1 MQIDNDDLLYEYVLE
16 ELEKVEPI
24 KGLWAK
30 AIAHSEGN
38 NEKAKS
44 LYMQYRV
51 QAIKDEFKALKLDYN
66 GLKKEEIFSIIK
78 DGFEFNEETEK
89 IKIQQEEKLDEEK
102 KVVEKQQQE
111 LLKKAD
117 EEKYGK
123 IGGWLIFFAVL
134 IVLWNLSQLGF
145 IEYFTDE
152 YISTIQN
159 IYLSGNEKMAKI
171 FSYIFYSELFKAF
184 ILFLF
189 TLSFFSKASITRVV
203 AICLF
208 IILFVVK
215 PFQYIGLMNIY
226 KEINEFPPIEVIKII
241 GSLLWAFVFLLYFI
255 FSKRVKKT
263 FTQQKDIT
271 TLVVASLIIPF
282 LLWLAY
288 SSKNGKPS
296 DYSFNKDNSNTINS
310 SIQSDNNPIEN
321 SKVAKNENVS
331 NSINSKSDN
340 INTNNT
346 KEEPIINKWKYK
358 DWEVENIDNNYI
370 KAFTVGKNRA
380 DIFTIIKKKDDCN
393 PSFLYTTTHLFD
405 KSIIVNENDILKMDI
420 KVDNELFNSDTPIY
434 KIYNLGFVRQ
444 LMSKPYPL
452 YESFLDKLKK
462 GNTIQTTV
470 YSPILKNIDIT
481 PKEEYSLNG
490 FTKAFNILN
499 EACRDISVLDKY
511 KDIDK
516 NISSK

>member
-1 MQIDNDDLLYEYVLE
+1 MLKILFSSKGRVNRLQNIGYEFLAFVLMMLTGIILAFFIFGIKYLTEGKEFSELSGIEIFILFIPSIIACYSNIIIKIKRLHDINLSGWWLPVFIFLAIPYFVLYFLPGTRYKNRFDDDFMPQEKEQNNTSLSKAVYNHSKDIVNEIKPAINEYKEKHSTTKNENKITDISESKIYEDIMLEIEQDN
-16 ELEKVEPI
+16 KV
-24 KGLWAK
+24 KSTWAK
-30 AIAHSEGN
+30 ALSQSDGN
-38 NEKAKS
+38 KAKAES
-44 LYMQYRV
+44 LYINFRV
-51 QAIKDEFKALKLDYN
+51 EE
-66 GLKKEEIFSIIK
+66 LKKELFGDSVSNHLNSDI
-78 DGFEFNEETEK
+78 
-89 IKIQQEEKLDEEK
+89 EK
-102 KVVEKQQQE
+102 KVEIRKDSSS
-111 LLKKAD
+111 KK
-117 EEKYGK
+117 
-123 IGGWLIFFAVL
+123 
-134 IVLWNLSQLGF
+134 IV
-145 IEYFTDE
+145 
-152 YISTIQN
+152 
-159 IYLSGNEKMAKI
+159 
-171 FSYIFYSELFKAF
+171 
-184 ILFLF
+184 FL
-189 TLSFFSKASITRVV
+189 
-203 AICLF
+203 
-208 IILFVVK
+208 IIL
-215 PFQYIGLMNIY
+215 IS
-226 KEINEFPPIEVIKII
+226 II
-241 GSLLWAFVFLLYFI
+241 LSACITIFLLIY
-255 FSKRVKKT
+255 
-263 FTQQKDIT
+263 
-271 TLVVASLIIPF
+271 
-282 LLWLAY
+282 
-288 SSKNGKPS
+288 
-296 DYSFNKDNSNTINS
+296 YSFNKDNSNTINS

-331 NSINSKSDN
+331 NIINSKSDN

-434 KIYNLGFVRQ
+434 EIYNLGFVRQ

>member
-78 DGFEFNEETEK
+78 DGFELNEETEK

-159 IYLSGNEKMAKI
+159 IYLSGKRP
-171 FSYIFYSELFKAF
+171 L
-184 ILFLF
+184 
-189 TLSFFSKASITRVV
+189 
-203 AICLF
+203 
-208 IILFVVK
+208 
-215 PFQYIGLMNIY
+215 NIPCQS
-226 KEINEFPPIEVIKII
+226 N
-241 GSLLWAFVFLLYFI
+241 
-255 FSKRVKKT
+255 
-263 FTQQKDIT
+263 
-271 TLVVASLIIPF
+271 
-282 LLWLAY
+282 
-288 SSKNGKPS
+288 S
-296 DYSFNKDNSNTINS
+296 DRR
-310 SIQSDNNPIEN
+310 NPITPE
-321 SKVAKNENVS
+321 
-331 NSINSKSDN
+331 
-340 INTNNT
+340 
-346 KEEPIINKWKYK
+346 
-358 DWEVENIDNNYI
+358 
-370 KAFTVGKNRA
+370 
-380 DIFTIIKKKDDCN
+380 
-393 PSFLYTTTHLFD
+393 
-405 KSIIVNENDILKMDI
+405 LK
-420 KVDNELFNSDTPIY
+420 F
-434 KIYNLGFVRQ
+434 
-444 LMSKPYPL
+444 
-452 YESFLDKLKK
+452 
-462 GNTIQTTV
+462 
-470 YSPILKNIDIT
+470 
-481 PKEEYSLNG
+481 
-490 FTKAFNILN
+490 
-499 EACRDISVLDKY
+499 
-511 KDIDK
+511 
-516 NISSK
+516 